1 MLICDVCGKTITD
14 AAMAMVKFPHLGEN
28 AEVTSELTFC
38 HKKTC
43 DTQREGEGWWE
54 LRHFFAR
61 LLTSTGMN
69 GPEYGR
75 AVEASKISGSLPEN
89 SRLLHLLE
97 ERREEIVDAAGPC
110 WFGLQG
116 RLAGAHGV

>member
-38 HKKTC
+38 HKTC
-43 DTQREGEGWWE
+43 DNQREGEGWWE

-61 LLTSTGMN
+61 RLTSTGMN

-75 AVEASKISGSLPEN
+75 AVEDIEDRGK
-89 SRLLHLLE
+89 
-97 ERREEIVDAAGPC
+97 
-110 WFGLQG
+110 
-116 RLAGAHGV
+116 LA